1 MNRLIRIELLKL
13 HTIRATYGLALA
25 AAGITA
31 LFASL
36 EASRAGRNGTTP
48 IYTVAG
54 QSTVSTATGVA
65 MVLAAVL
72 GVIAASGE
80 YRHTTATLT
89 YLATPNR
96 SRVLAAKSIAAAI
109 AGFAYGIIAALVATA
124 TALIFVAAH
133 HDRVTLGAGT
143 FAAHILGAGLGAA
156 LLAAMGIAI
165 GSLIRAQI
173 AGVVGVLV
181 WCMITETILGGSSA
195 AIRPYLPY
203 TAASTLGG
211 AKLGAAAF
219 GPAYSV
225 SGQQALPFIAAAGL
239 IAAMAALLTLTA
251 ARTTVRHDIT

>member
-1 MNRLIRIELLKL
+1 MKRLIRVELLKL
-13 HTIRATYGLALA
+13 STIRTTYGLALA
-25 AAGITA
+25 GAGITA

-36 EASRAGRNGTTP
+36 EASGAGHRVAKISTA
-48 IYTVAG
+48 AG
-54 QSTVSTATGVA
+54 QSMVSTATGVA

-96 SRVLAAKSIAAAI
+96 NRVLTAKSIATAI
-109 AGFAYGIIAALVATA
+109 IGFGYGILAGLVATG
-124 TALIFVAAH
+124 TALVFVAKH
-133 HDRVTLGAGT
+133 QDHLSLGAGT
-143 FAAHILGAGLGAA
+143 LAIHILGAGLGAA
-156 LLAAMGIAI
+156 LLAALGVAI
-165 GSLIRAQI
+165 GSLIRGQV
-173 AGVVGVLV
+173 AGIVGVLV
-181 WCMITETILGGSSA
+181 WCMVLESILGGGIT

-219 GPAYSV
+219 GPGYSV
-225 SGQQALPFIAAAGL
+225 SGQQALPFIAAAAL
-239 IAAMAALLTLTA
+239 IVAISALLAVIA

>member
-1 MNRLIRIELLKL
+1 MTRLIRIELLKL
-13 HTIRATYGLALA
+13 STIRTTYGLALA
-25 AAGITA
+25 GAAITA

-54 QSTVSTATGVA
+54 LSQVSTATGIA

-72 GVIAASGE
+72 GVIVSSGE

-89 YLATPNR
+89 YLTTPNR
-96 SRVLAAKSIAAAI
+96 NRVLVAKSIAAAI

-133 HDRVTLGAGT
+133 HYDVTLGAGM

-156 LLAAMGIAI
+156 LLAAIGVAV

-181 WCMITETILGGSSA
+181 WCVVIETILGGSVA

-219 GPAYSV
+219 GPAYKV

-239 IAAMAALLTLTA
+239 ITAMAALLALVA
-251 ARTTVRHDIT
+251 ARTTIRDDIT

>member
-1 MNRLIRIELLKL
+1 MKRLIRIELLKL

-36 EASRAGRNGTTP
+36 EASRGGRSGTTP

-54 QSTVSTATGVA
+54 LSTVSTATGVV

-133 HDRVTLGAGT
+133 GYHDTLGAGT

-156 LLAAMGIAI
+156 LLAAVGVAV

-173 AGVVGVLV
+173 AAVVGVLV
-181 WCMITETILGGSSA
+181 WCMIIESILGGSFA

-203 TAASTLGG
+203 TAASTLAG

-219 GPAYSV
+219 GPSYSV

-239 IAAMAALLTLTA
+239 LAAMAALLALIA
-251 ARTTVRHDIT
+251 ARTTLRHDIT

>member
-1 MNRLIRIELLKL
+1 MNRLIRIEFLKL

-25 AAGITA
+25 AAAITA

-36 EASRAGRNGTTP
+36 EASRAGHNVHP
-48 IYTVAG
+48 ISTVAG
-54 QSTVSTATGVA
+54 LSTVSTATGVA

-72 GVIAASGE
+72 GVIASSGE

-96 SRVLAAKSIAAAI
+96 NRVLAAKSIAAAI
-109 AGFAYGIIAALVATA
+109 TGFAYGLIAALVATA
-124 TALIFVAAH
+124 TALIFIAKH
-133 HDRVTLGAGT
+133 HDHVTLGAGT

-156 LLAAMGIAI
+156 LLAAVGVAV
-165 GSLIRAQI
+165 GSLIRSEI
-173 AGVVGVLV
+173 AAIVGVLV
-181 WCMITETILGGSSA
+181 WCMIIESILGGSIT

-219 GPAYSV
+219 GPGYTA
-225 SGQQALPFIAAAGL
+225 SGQHALPFLAAAGL
-239 IAAMAALLTLTA
+239 LAAFGALLALVA